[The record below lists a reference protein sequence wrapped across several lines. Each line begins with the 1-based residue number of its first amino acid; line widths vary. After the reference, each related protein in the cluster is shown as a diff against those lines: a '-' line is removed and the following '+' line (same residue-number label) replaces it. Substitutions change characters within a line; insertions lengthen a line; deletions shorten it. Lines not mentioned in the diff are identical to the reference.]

1 MKKVT
6 HLDVAMLAGE
16 ILVQSGSETHRVEDT
31 MTRIL
36 THAHSESTNAFAF
49 TTGIFATQTEVGKEA
64 QTLIRRIHTRTLNL
78 NAIAQVNDISRKL
91 CTDVLDSSQALE
103 ALKAIPNQTYPRW
116 LHDVS
121 LILLISGFS
130 ILLGGKFPELIV
142 TSLNAGLLVL
152 FFKVTDKIDA
162 NPFIRSALGATL
174 ITLGASLIQLVT
186 LKAQTDIVI
195 ISSMMPLVPGV
206 IITTAIRDTL
216 YGDYMAG
223 TSRAVEALVI
233 AASVAIG
240 VGMGLRLLGGLL

>member
-16 ILVQSGSETHRVEDT
+16 ILVQSGAETHRVEDT

-36 THAHSESTNAFAF
+36 THANTESNNAFAF
-49 TTGIFATQTEVGKEA
+49 TTGIFATQTEAGKEA
-64 QTLIRRIHTRTLNL
+64 QTLIRRIHTRTINL
-78 NAIAQVNDISRKL
+78 NAIAQVNEISRRL
-91 CTDVLDSSQALE
+91 CIDLIGPNVAIDELN
-103 ALKAIPNQTYPRW
+103 AIPSQTYPRW
-116 LHDVS
+116 VHDLS

-130 ILLGGKFPELIV
+130 LLLGGKFPELII
-142 TSLNAGLLVL
+142 TSLNAFLLVL
-152 FFKVTDKIDA
+152 FFKIADKVDA

-174 ITLGASLIQLVT
+174 ITLGASLIQIFT
-186 LKAQTDIVI
+186 LKAQTDIII

-223 TSRAVEALVI
+223 ASRAVEALVI

-240 VGMGLRLLGGLL
+240 VGMGLSLLGGLL